1 MTLRHAQFPAGRFR
15 LTATGDY
22 VQDGLPMPQPA
33 DPVYREC
40 LQTAPGDE
48 VSVRELHL
56 LQFAVGGRVYP
67 PADRWIKI
75 TERFRGQVLRIRAQ
89 QVCGSP
95 HARFEDL
102 TPQQRGELQL
112 LSGKD
117 AHGRPL
123 PDHQHA
129 YFILW
134 PDQHGQPTRLVC
146 LRNGE
151 PFSDDE
157 VEALLKAAERS
168 YSWGFGN
175 PDWTLRL
182 VPLPFETTAPPG
194 ASRGEFT
201 IWTSK
206 TPFVPPGNRHRFRGN
221 GRERPG
227 ELPHEVLR
235 KLIVKHGLPAPVR
248 IEPLDAAGEV
258 ADTPESLAGWS
269 EIGQWVSIHETRA
282 ERLARRDERTRAVR
296 PGYRFRMEFPQ
307 PVPGP
312 ICLGHSAHFG
322 MGLFA
327 PAADLENE

>member
-1 MTLRHAQFPAGRFR
+1 M
-15 LTATGDY
+15 
-22 VQDGLPMPQPA
+22 
-33 DPVYREC
+33 
-40 LQTAPGDE
+40 
-48 VSVRELHL
+48 

-89 QVCGSP
+89 QVSGNPQS
-95 HARFEDL
+95 RFDDL
-102 TPQQRGELQL
+102 APQQRGDLQL
-112 LSGKD
+112 ISGKD

-157 VEALLKAAERS
+157 VEALLKAAERT
-168 YSWGFGN
+168 YSWEFGN

-182 VPLPFETTAPPG
+182 VPLPFETAAPLG
-194 ASRGEFT
+194 ASCSEFT

-258 ADTPESLAGWS
+258 ANTPESLAGWS
-269 EIGQWVSIHETRA
+269 DIGQWVSIHETRA
-282 ERLARRDERTRAVR
+282 ERLTRRSDRTRAVR
-296 PGYRFRMEFPQ
+296 LGYRFRIVFSEPA
-307 PVPGP
+307 PGP
-312 ICLGHSAHFG
+312 VCLGQSNHFG
-322 MGLFA
+322 LGLFV
-327 PAADLENE
+327 PAGDVENE